1 MPVRVWF
8 KLDDEQH
15 VDSVMLD
22 ATEIV
27 KDVRKKIKDEGGE
40 ELQDVA
46 VRNMEVG
53 NKIRGYN
60 QGCEANIAALY
71 VSFNDYSS
79 LQPWEQEN
87 PLQPL
92 LRRIIFMATHNDRRK
107 RNINTSDDFANKMW
121 WLGDS
126 SLTPCV
132 LIVDELNNLNQLSK
146 KNSPAA
152 TEFAKF
158 VKRYFIAIPNRYS
171 VFSLLEV
178 STLDYFSCFVD
189 PSRGSVRSVVLQ
201 ELPIADTLT
210 KAIKLKSHLDSAR
223 EAITMDWTQV

>member
-132 LIVDELNNLNQLSK
+132 LIVDELNTSTSYQKRIRRQLLSLQNSSK
-146 KNSPAA
+146 DISLRYRTGILSFLCWKCQRLINSPVLSIQAGVVCA
-152 TEFAKF
+152 
-158 VKRYFIAIPNRYS
+158 
-171 VFSLLEV
+171 LLYCKNFR
-178 STLDYFSCFVD
+178 L
-189 PSRGSVRSVVLQ
+189 LI
-201 ELPIADTLT
+201 L
-210 KAIKLKSHLDSAR
+210 
-223 EAITMDWTQV
+223 